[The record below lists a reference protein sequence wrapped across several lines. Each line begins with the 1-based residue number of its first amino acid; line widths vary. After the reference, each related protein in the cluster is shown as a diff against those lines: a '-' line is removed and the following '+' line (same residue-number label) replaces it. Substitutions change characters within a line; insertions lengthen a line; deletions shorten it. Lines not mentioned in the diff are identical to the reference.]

1 MFTKRKN
8 TNTRK
13 EILSGIGT
21 KTFAS
26 QSVPVETTSKIP
38 SRTDVGTQ
46 RLPSLMSEGLEIT
59 GQVTSQGSIE
69 INGTFRGD
77 INTKF
82 LTIGRTATVIG
93 NVMADDILVHG
104 SVFGQILG
112 FKVRLSSTAQVEG
125 DITYKQVS
133 IDSGAKLNGNLTRR
147 DPASELDAD

>member
-104 SVFGQILG
+104 SVFGRAIAFDLRSGQ
-112 FKVRLSSTAQVEG
+112 AVENA
-125 DITYKQVS
+125 T
-133 IDSGAKLNGNLTRR
+133 
-147 DPASELDAD
+147 